1 MKSMLARERL
11 SILRK
16 VVQVAAAAALAVG
29 WLAAAKPSQAQNIS
43 KPSADNAKQARAS
56 ISTPARGVHDSSA
69 SGLSQPLPKSN
80 TAASSTRL
88 PLWWLLGGALGATLL
103 GSAGWG
109 WYRHAAQQVPAP
121 SPAQKRRRSAGSAH
135 AVRGRAYEQEQLG
148 VETWVP
154 SAPKLVGNVQHM
166 ATQPVQKAKEA
177 AAEPSAGAAVPR
189 DFDAAAFEREAK
201 VLFMRLTT
209 AWDSRDDFEMK
220 RLIAPASFASLVR
233 QIEAAQGDSGAVN
246 ILTLEA
252 QVLRA
257 TSGSGADTAEV
268 RFFGLYRAVKQT
280 AAKRFDC
287 VWSLVSDA
295 GTWRLTA
302 IQSL

>member
-1 MKSMLARERL
+1 MKPVWMRKRV
-11 SILRK
+11 SIVRR
-16 VVQVAAAAALAVG
+16 VVQIAAAAALAVG
-29 WLAAAKPSQAQNIS
+29 WLAAAAPVQAQSIS
-43 KPSADNAKQARAS
+43 KPSSDNTKQARAS
-56 ISTPARGVHDSSA
+56 ISKPMLGAHESSS
-69 SGLSQPLPKSN
+69 SGLSQPLPKSGV
-80 TAASSTRL
+80 AASAARL
-88 PLWWLLGGALGATLL
+88 PLWWLLGGLLGATLL
-103 GSAGWG
+103 GSATWG
-109 WYRHAAQQVPAP
+109 WYRRAAQAAAPAA
-121 SPAQKRRRSAGSAH
+121 AQKRRRSAGSAH
-135 AVRGRAYEQEQLG
+135 AARGRSYEQEQLG

-154 SAPKLVGNVQHM
+154 AAPKLVGNVQYM
-166 ATQPVQKAKEA
+166 ATQPVPKVKEA
-177 AAEPSAGAAVPR
+177 AGELQAASASVPR

-209 AWDSRDDFEMK
+209 AWDSHDDFELK
-220 RLIAPASFASLVR
+220 RLIAPASFDTLVR
-233 QIEAAQGDSGAVN
+233 QIEAAHGDSGAVN

-287 VWSLVSDA
+287 VWSLMSDA
-295 GTWRLTA
+295 GSWRLTA

>member
-1 MKSMLARERL
+1 MKPALARKRI
-11 SILRK
+11 SIVRRI
-16 VVQVAAAAALAVG
+16 VQVAATAALAVG
-29 WLAAAKPSQAQNIS
+29 WLAAAAPVQAQMVS
-43 KPSADNAKQARAS
+43 KPSSDNAKQARAS
-56 ISTPARGVHDSSA
+56 IGKPALSVHDSS
-69 SGLSQPLPKSN
+69 SSNGLSQPLPKSG
-80 TAASSTRL
+80 AATPAARL
-88 PLWWLLGGALGATLL
+88 PLWWLLGGLLGATLL

-109 WYRHAAQQVPAP
+109 WYRRAMQAAATGHAP
-121 SPAQKRRRSAGSAH
+121 KRRRSAGSAH
-135 AVRGRAYEQEQLG
+135 AARGRAYEQEQLG

-154 SAPKLVGNVQHM
+154 AAPKLAGNVQHM
-166 ATQPVQKAKEA
+166 ATQPVHKVKAAPAEA
-177 AAEPSAGAAVPR
+177 GAGAAVPR

-209 AWDSRDDFEMK
+209 AWDSRDDFELK
-220 RLIAPASFASLVR
+220 RLIAPASFDGLVR

-257 TSGSGADTAEV
+257 TAGSGEDTAEV

-280 AAKRFDC
+280 AASRFDC
-287 VWSLVSDA
+287 VWSLINQA